1 VNGGEKLD
9 NRLAVQVAALVAVI
23 GFVCFAG
30 GYVVA
35 GGVQKQTDQYLIG
48 ENIVVNVK
56 APGENTYRAVKLSS
70 GMTALDA
77 VAYVMPIKTDLTW
90 VEMYGPAIE
99 TADNQWFEYKINGVL
114 PSVGLVAYQL
124 RGGENIEL
132 TLA

>member
-1 VNGGEKLD
+1 VNGGEKLEKGF
-9 NRLAVQVAALVAVI
+9 ATQVVALVAVI
-23 GFVCFAG
+23 GFVCFGG

-35 GGVQKQTDQYLIG
+35 GGVQKQAEQYLIG

-56 APGENTYRAVKLSS
+56 APGENTYKAVKLNF

-77 VAYVMPIKTDLTW
+77 ISYVLPIKTDLTW
-90 VEMYGPAIE
+90 VEMYGPAIK
-99 TADNQWFEYKINGVL
+99 TADNKWFEYKVNGVL

>member
-1 VNGGEKLD
+1 MEKGF
-9 NRLAVQVAALVAVI
+9 ATHVAALVAVI
-23 GFVCFAG
+23 GFMCFAG

-35 GGVQKQTDQYLIG
+35 GGIQKQAEQYLTG

-56 APGENTYRAVKLSS
+56 APGESTYRAVKLNS

-77 VAYVMPIKTDLTW
+77 VAYVMPITTDLTW
-90 VEMYGPAIE
+90 VEMYGPAIK
-99 TADNQWFEYKINGVL
+99 TADNKWFEYKVNGVL

-124 RGGENIEL
+124 SGGENIEL